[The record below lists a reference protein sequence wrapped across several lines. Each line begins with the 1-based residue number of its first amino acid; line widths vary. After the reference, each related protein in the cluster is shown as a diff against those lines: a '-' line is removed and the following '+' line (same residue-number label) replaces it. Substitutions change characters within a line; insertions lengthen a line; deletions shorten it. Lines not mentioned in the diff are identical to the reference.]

1 MAQAIF
7 IILSLFI
14 LGCALVVVTNRNLFH
29 SALYLVFVF
38 IGVAGLYLM
47 LQAEFFAG
55 IQVLIYVG
63 AILTLIIFAIMLSRD
78 LMNPNVRG
86 FNRQWW
92 AAAIV
97 AGLLF
102 VVLAVV
108 LVRAP
113 WPAAPMGEPSPAFIA
128 ELGQALVSPAYVLP
142 FEVVSIL
149 LLAALVGSI
158 LIARER

>member
-1 MAQAIF
+1 MAQTIF
-7 IILSLFI
+7 VVLSLI
-14 LGCALVVVTNRNLFH
+14 TLGCALVVVTNRNLFH
-29 SALYLVFVF
+29 SALFLAFVFV
-38 IGVAGLYLM
+38 GVAGLYFM

-78 LMNPNVRG
+78 LMNPTVRG

-92 AAAIV
+92 AAALV

-102 VVLAVV
+102 VTLAVV
-108 LVRAP
+108 LWRAP
-113 WPAAPMGEPSPAFIA
+113 WPAVPVGEPSPALIT

>member
-7 IILSLFI
+7 IILSLI
-14 LGCALVVVTNRNLFH
+14 TLGCAVVVVTNRNLFH
-29 SALYLVFVF
+29 SALYLAFAFV
-38 IGVAGLYLM
+38 GVAGLYFM

-63 AILTLIIFAIMLSRD
+63 AILMLIIFAIMLSRD

-86 FNRQWW
+86 LNRQWW
-92 AAAIV
+92 AAALV

-108 LVRAP
+108 LGRAP
-113 WPAAPMGEPSPAFIA
+113 WPATPVGEPSPAFIT